1 MTTKHRICIA
11 EDHTILRAGLRALLD
26 SDLTMEVVGEASNGL
41 ELLDML
47 HKCSPDLVIMDL
59 SMPALRGLEAISEI
73 RQRHPHVKILVLTM
87 HDSEEF
93 IFAALNN
100 GAKGYALKESS
111 PNELVMA
118 INTVLAGKV
127 YLSPEISGKVLNG
140 YLEGKKTEKPSSAW
154 DSLTHRERE
163 ILKLIAERHK
173 NKEIAEYL
181 HMSVKTVET
190 HRSNL
195 MKKLDL
201 HSAAA
206 LTAYAMEKGLVTK

>member
-1 MTTKHRICIA
+1 MTKKHRICLA
-11 EDHTILRAGLRALLD
+11 EDHTILRAGLKALLD
-26 SDLTMEVVGEASNGL
+26 SDPNIEVVGEASNGL
-41 ELLDML
+41 ELLELL
-47 HKCSPDLVIMDL
+47 HKCNPDLVILDL
-59 SMPALRGLEAISEI
+59 SMPRLRGLEAISEI
-73 RQRHPHVKILVLTM
+73 RQRHPLINILVLTM
-87 HDSEEF
+87 HDSEDF
-93 IFAALNN
+93 VFAALNN

-111 PNELVMA
+111 PNELMMA

-140 YLEGKKTEKPSSAW
+140 YLEGKKTDKPSSAW

-163 ILKLIAERHK
+163 ILKLIAERQK
-173 NKEIAEYL
+173 NKDIAECL

-195 MKKLDL
+195 MKKLGL

-206 LTAYAMEKGLVTK
+206 LTAYAMEKGLITK